1 VSFVDTN
8 VLVYATASSAPFRD
22 RARAALVRL
31 AADEPLSVSRQIP
44 REYVAGDDATPTW
57 GRALSLAEALTDA
70 AVFERRFTVLE
81 DGPPV
86 WDQLMDLSRRY
97 SFGGRQVHDAN
108 VVATMLAHGERRL
121 LTFNEADFRRFT
133 PLIEVITP

>member
-1 VSFVDTN
+1 LGGELTLRSGRSADAFAPRTVARAGTVALTRAE
-8 VLVYATASSAPFRD
+8 ATA
-22 RARAALVRL
+22 
-31 AADEPLSVSRQIP
+31 
-44 REYVAGDDATPTW
+44 
-57 GRALSLAEALTDA
+57 DA
-70 AVFERRFTVLE
+70 AAFGRRFSVLE

-86 WDQLMDLSRRY
+86 WDKLMDLSRRY

-133 PLIEVITP
+133 PLIEVVAP